1 MARNPTTAETQ
12 LEINST
18 NNSSSILT
26 VDGRYRVTTATP
38 NEIVL
43 SGCSTATGTDV
54 IIYWL
59 TSIDYG
65 STAYTNIFNAGT
77 YHSRTFNTNSDRA
90 LYGSNTSGD
99 IYASSTNL
107 GQAKNNGGSAYY
119 YVYAANIDG
128 NGVWGNFIK
137 CTFSNSVSGVSS
149 NFLTVTWTSKILTP
163 TLSSGSTSY
172 GTWPTS
178 NTTNILESGNK
189 VVLRKDDI
197 AYAIDLNVGS
207 TYSDNIWYATT
218 YNSTTTGGVSGGTA
232 LTGNA
237 GRTFTLSANAST
249 ARLEASST
257 DDRIIDSTTEGY
269 YQLYR
274 LWGRINTGTTNPN
287 TTNGKEW
294 DGYYYQKGVT
304 YTVYHPDTGVSVP
317 SSVNIGASDTQANVT
332 VSNISSSDQNGYQ
345 WRYNGAASGTYGA
358 GSVTPTSSNL
368 PIITNLP
375 STGTSRNYNLYV
387 KMFDT
392 NSNSVALHNDWIDT
406 GQVTTVTRASATD
419 TEPDAFDLGP
429 PQTATSGTYVS
440 SYNVT
445 VTGINTTVN
454 WSITNG
460 SFTDVSFNN
469 GATWNTT
476 ATSGTLVNNDTIRL
490 RILASSV
497 DRTSTLTIGTG
508 SNSTDTFT
516 VGPGGGGSLVVGGS
530 TATYGLKLKNSSNE
544 VTFNPSIRE
553 SRVLA
558 YGSVTPTTAT
568 SGYNV
573 YYPGVTTSNNTVY
586 EIVVTPIF
594 AGSQF
599 TVTRVTDGW
608 RIGASGVAYTVNY
621 EIWRIG

>member
-1 MARNPTTAETQ
+1 
-12 LEINST
+12 
-18 NNSSSILT
+18 
-26 VDGRYRVTTATP
+26 
-38 NEIVL
+38 
-43 SGCSTATGTDV
+43 
-54 IIYWL
+54 
-59 TSIDYG
+59 
-65 STAYTNIFNAGT
+65 
-77 YHSRTFNTNSDRA
+77 
-90 LYGSNTSGD
+90 
-99 IYASSTNL
+99 
-107 GQAKNNGGSAYY
+107 
-119 YVYAANIDG
+119 
-128 NGVWGNFIK
+128 
-137 CTFSNSVSGVSS
+137 
-149 NFLTVTWTSKILTP
+149 
-163 TLSSGSTSY
+163 
-172 GTWPTS
+172 
-178 NTTNILESGNK
+178 
-189 VVLRKDDI
+189 
-197 AYAIDLNVGS
+197 
-207 TYSDNIWYATT
+207 
-218 YNSTTTGGVSGGTA
+218 
-232 LTGNA
+232 
-237 GRTFTLSANAST
+237 
-249 ARLEASST
+249 
-257 DDRIIDSTTEGY
+257 
-269 YQLYR
+269 
-274 LWGRINTGTTNPN
+274 
-287 TTNGKEW
+287 
-294 DGYYYQKGVT
+294 
-304 YTVYHPDTGVSVP
+304 
-317 SSVNIGASDTQANVT
+317 
-332 VSNISSSDQNGYQ
+332 
-345 WRYNGAASGTYGA
+345 
-358 GSVTPTSSNL
+358 
-368 PIITNLP
+368 
-375 STGTSRNYNLYV
+375 
-387 KMFDT
+387 
-392 NSNSVALHNDWIDT
+392 
-406 GQVTTVTRASATD
+406 
-419 TEPDAFDLGP
+419 LGP
-429 PQTATSGTYVS
+429 PQTATSGTYAS